1 MKYSVDRIENDK
13 IIVQNLETLQMEEI
27 SKDKIPFSVRDGDIL
42 KLENNT
48 YQLDEAEKE
57 KRKKMVARINCID
70 EHAYRTDKFL
80 SESVPTTSTISDP
93 TTRFEQAFYCL
104 ALARALLAKGE
115 LVLADEPTR
124 ALDLSLRNQVAEP
137 FIKLRSLGKT
147 VVIVSHDPYF
157 KEISDQ
163 VIELK

>member
-1 MKYSVDRIENDK
+1 MV
-13 IIVQNLETLQMEEI
+13 
-27 SKDKIPFSVRDGDIL
+27 VRL
-42 KLENNT
+42 
-48 YQLDEAEKE
+48 
-57 KRKKMVARINCID
+57 NCID
-70 EHAYRTDKFL
+70 EHAYWTDKFL

-157 KEISDQ
+157 KTISDQ

>member
-57 KRKKMVARINCID
+57 KRKKRIQEKQLN
-70 EHAYRTDKFL
+70 YSK
-80 SESVPTTSTISDP
+80 
-93 TTRFEQAFYCL
+93 
-104 ALARALLAKGE
+104 K
-115 LVLADEPTR
+115 
-124 ALDLSLRNQVAEP
+124 
-137 FIKLRSLGKT
+137 KLYIIQLPKQEEEKNLQKY
-147 VVIVSHDPYF
+147 IL
-157 KEISDQ
+157 I
-163 VIELK
+163 